1 MSVLKTDVV
10 DIEDSLEDVL
20 GEHNEEIDAAGN
32 DKLALSIARRKLT
45 KSVKTE
51 RSLRAKVRDLSDKV
65 EASLSYKTDL
75 DKANAQLE
83 KMESDKTALSLESTL
98 TNMGLDDTLLGK
110 ALKLISDEDYDTVKG
125 KKVFNADR
133 FKEENKFLF
142 KDEVTVPDV
151 VVPEVTDEED
161 SDVDEEDEEDGI
173 EEQDVPEGKQFV
185 RQRGG
190 SSSGKTAPNTA
201 KQHITSRYVAPIFTP
216 RE

>member
-1 MSVLKTDVV
+1 MSVIKTDAV

-65 EASLSYKTDL
+65 EASASYKADL
-75 DKANAQLE
+75 DKATAQLE
-83 KMESDKTALSLESTL
+83 QMESDKTVMSLESTL
-98 TNMGLDDTLLGK
+98 TNMGLDDTLLKK
-110 ALKLISDEDYDTVKG
+110 AMKLISDEDYDTVKG

-151 VVPEVTDEED
+151 IVPEITDEED
-161 SDVDEEDEEDGI
+161 SEDSDEDDGI

-190 SSSGKTAPNTA
+190 SSSGKTLPNTA
-201 KQHITSRYVAPIFTP
+201 QQHITSRYVTPVFIP

>member
-1 MSVLKTDVV
+1 MSVIKTDVV
-10 DIEDSLEDVL
+10 DTEDSLEDVL

-65 EASLSYKTDL
+65 EASASYKADL
-75 DKANAQLE
+75 DKATAQLE
-83 KMESDKTALSLESTL
+83 QIESDKTVTSLESTL
-98 TNMGLDDTLLGK
+98 TNMGLDDTLLKK
-110 ALKLISDEDYDTVKG
+110 AIKLISDEDYDTVKG

-151 VVPEVTDEED
+151 IAPEITDEED
-161 SDVDEEDEEDGI
+161 SDEEDGADGI

-190 SSSGKTAPNTA
+190 SSSGKALPNTA
-201 KQHITSRYVAPIFTP
+201 QQHITSRYVTPVFTP